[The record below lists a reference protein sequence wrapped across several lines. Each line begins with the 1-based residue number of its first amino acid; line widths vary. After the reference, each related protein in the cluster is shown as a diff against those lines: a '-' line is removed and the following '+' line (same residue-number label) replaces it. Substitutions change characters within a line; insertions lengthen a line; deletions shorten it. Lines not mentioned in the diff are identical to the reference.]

1 MIEIRNLRAGYDGND
16 VIKDLNLKIDSGENL
31 CILGPNGCGK
41 TTLLRIIAGVLGF
54 RGEVLL
60 DGVDIRRIKRK
71 VLSQRVGLLSQN
83 TSVYFNYSVLETVM
97 MGRYAHSGGEASARD
112 ASVSAIERVGLTA
125 QMHKDIDTLSGGQ
138 LQRVFLAKL
147 IAQDPEVILLDEPT
161 NHLDLG
167 YQVELIRFLHEWSA
181 CENKTIIGVLH
192 DINHAVRLA
201 DRIVLMSGGEIKA
214 AGDTKE
220 IVASAVLSEVFGMDI
235 NGYMKESLSLWI

>member
-1 MIEIRNLRAGYDGND
+1 MIEIKNLRAGYDGSD
-16 VIKDLNLKIDSGENL
+16 VIKNINLQIHSGENL

-54 RGEVLL
+54 QGEVLL

-97 MGRYAHSGGEASARD
+97 MGRYAHSGSEASVREA
-112 ASVSAIERVGLTA
+112 AVSAIERVGLTA
-125 QMHKDIDTLSGGQ
+125 QMHREIDALSGGQ

-167 YQVELIRFLHEWSA
+167 YQVELIKFLHEWSVR
-181 CENKTIIGVLH
+181 ENKTVIGVLH

-220 IVASAVLSEVFGMDI
+220 IVTSAALSEVFGMDI
-235 NGYMKESLSLWI
+235 KGYMKESLSLWV